1 MSDFQ
6 SLFQHHLERRGL
18 TIYRLSKELQIDRS
32 TLYQVHSGAR
42 LPTVQ
47 IFQRMAAYFELS
59 SQEEREWIR
68 AGKDPDKRVIQ
79 IWALRES
86 YMKKTGEGL
95 GLSLEAFSMLPP
107 GGWEPSLSA
116 GAAAGFRVTR
126 QGRKQPERLWLL
138 EPVPG
143 YALAVCGQEELA
155 WPVPQV
161 TEGEAK
167 EFFGWNGK
175 S

>member
-1 MSDFQ
+1 
-6 SLFQHHLERRGL
+6 
-18 TIYRLSKELQIDRS
+18 
-32 TLYQVHSGAR
+32 A
-42 LPTVQ
+42 
-47 IFQRMAAYFELS
+47 
-59 SQEEREWIR
+59 EREWIR

-107 GGWEPSLSA
+107 GGGEPSLSA
-116 GAAAGFRVTR
+116 GAAAGFRAAR
-126 QGRKQPERLWLL
+126 QGREQPERFWLL

-175 S
+175 N